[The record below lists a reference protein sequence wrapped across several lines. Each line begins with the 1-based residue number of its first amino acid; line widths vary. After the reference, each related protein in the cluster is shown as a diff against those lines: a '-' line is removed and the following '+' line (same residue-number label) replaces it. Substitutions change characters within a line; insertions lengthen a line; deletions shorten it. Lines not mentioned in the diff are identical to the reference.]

1 VSERR
6 AGILLP
12 LSSLRGLRDWGV
24 GDVGDLG
31 AFCRWLASAGQSVLQ
46 LLPIAETGAHET
58 SPYCALSAFALD
70 PLYVAVDAIED
81 FAAAGGRAAL
91 SASARDDLDAAMA
104 ASGIE
109 HARVRRIK
117 AEALHRAHTHFEAH
131 EASSGSRRS
140 RAFERFVEAERWWLD
155 DYALFRALA
164 RHHRELPW
172 TEWPDDQRLRDPHAL
187 AQAREA
193 LAPAIRFAAWV
204 QWVLAEQWDEARRV
218 AARVGVD
225 LYGDIPFMVSGNS
238 ADVWVRQQE
247 FRLDATIGAP
257 PDDFCEGGQDWGL
270 PVMRWDVMRAGNLA
284 WWRERCRRASELYAG
299 VRLDHVLGYYRL
311 YERPF
316 DDAPFF
322 QPPDQESQRARG
334 ETLLT
339 AAREAAGSLQ
349 LIGEDLGSVPDF
361 VRQSLQRLRVPG
373 FRVLRWEQ
381 DAGVFRDPRG
391 YPELSVATSGTHD
404 TSSLAAWWEEE
415 LTPEMRRAL
424 AAVPAFAALHDAGDR
439 LTDAVHVALLDGLYG
454 ASSALV
460 VVPFIDAYAGRER
473 INVPSTVSAA
483 NWTYRLPWTVGE
495 LRGEAG
501 AALGRRLRDLAARS
515 ARLAGRD
522 DA

>member
-1 VSERR
+1 MSERR

-12 LSSLRGLRDWGV
+12 LSSLRGPRDWGV

-31 AFCRWLASAGQSVLQ
+31 SFCRWLASAGQSVLQ

-58 SPYCALSAFALD
+58 SPYGALSAFALD
-70 PLYVAVDAIED
+70 PLYVAVDTMED

-91 SASARDDLDAAMA
+91 SASARDDLDAATA

-117 AEALHRAHTHFEAH
+117 AEALHLAQAHFEAH

-140 RAFERFVEAERWWLD
+140 RAFARFVEAERWWLD
-155 DYALFRALA
+155 DFALFRALA

-172 TEWPDDQRLRDPHAL
+172 TEWPDRQRVRDPHAL

-204 QWVLAEQWDEARRV
+204 QWVLAEQWAEARRG
-218 AARVGVD
+218 AAAVGVD

-257 PDDFCEGGQDWGL
+257 PDDFSKEGQDWGL
-270 PVMRWDVMRAGNLA
+270 PVMRWDVMRAGHLA
-284 WWRERCRRASELYAG
+284 WWRERCQRASALFAG

-316 DDAPFF
+316 DGPPFF
-322 QPPDQESQRARG
+322 QPPDEESQRARG

-339 AAREAAGSLQ
+339 AAREAAGSLR
-349 LIGEDLGSVPDF
+349 LIGEDLGSVPEF
-361 VRQSLQRLRVPG
+361 VRQSLQRLQVPG

-381 DAGVFRDPRG
+381 ESGVFRDPRS

-415 LTPEMRRAL
+415 LTTEARRAL
-424 AAVPAFAALHDAGDR
+424 AAVPAFAPLRAAGDR
-439 LTDAVHVALLDGLYG
+439 LTDAVHVALLEGLYG

-460 VVPFIDAYAGRER
+460 VLPFIDAYGGRER

-483 NWTYRLPWTVGE
+483 NWTYRLPWTVEE
-495 LRGEAG
+495 LRGVTG
-501 AALGRRLRDLAARS
+501 AALARRLRDLARTS
-515 ARLAGRD
+515 ARLRGRG